1 VNINLINDVKKLIG
15 LRLHSI
21 RPGAEITIISV
32 DEDMDNLTL
41 RTASGQMKSRPLR
54 ELREIWKQLQ
64 VSPVVHVD
72 EVLHGS
78 GTSRNQPETILANL
92 PYIEWL
98 KVNGKKNI
106 AFVGKE
112 THPYG
117 TIQMMDAIAADK
129 LLSKGGGSKTKAI
142 PKFVIVTAN
151 IKETFD
157 FFRRRCSGNTMML
170 GNGVYCYQTKTE
182 NFIVTVPIQN
192 LLPGTY
198 AVLAVDSLPKV
209 GNIISIANKNYE
221 VSIVSEIKVLMVER

>member
-1 VNINLINDVKKLIG
+1 MNINLIDDVKKLIG
-15 LRLHSI
+15 LNLHSI
-21 RPGAEITIISV
+21 RPGADIIIDSV
-32 DEDMDNLTL
+32 DEDSDNLIL
-41 RTASGQMKSRPLR
+41 RTASGKTKSRPLR
-54 ELREIWKQLQ
+54 ELREIWRQLQ
-64 VSPVVHVD
+64 INPVVHID

-117 TIQMMDAIAADK
+117 KIKKMDDITADK
-129 LLSKGGGSKTKAI
+129 LLSKSDESKEDVI
-142 PKFVIVTAN
+142 PKFVIVSEN
-151 IKETFD
+151 IKDTFD
-157 FFRRRCSGNTMML
+157 FFKRICSGNTMMFET
-170 GNGVYCYQTKTE
+170 GVYSYQTKTE
-182 NFIVTVPIQN
+182 NFIVTVPVKN

-209 GNIISIANKNYE
+209 GAVIVIAHRSYE
-221 VSIVSEIKVLMVER
+221 VSVVSDIKVLMVER